1 VSIQVCSKGED
12 GVNYESKQRHLVSAV
27 TSSSEEQFKL
37 GPVLGIQTGDVSSDK
52 DHTKDM
58 NQYAKEKAAVCASQ
72 AQDRTEAQ
80 QLTEEMRKMLLDASV
95 SQVRWITKIEPEF
108 NRCGVDRN
116 LGEDLITEDVLK
128 DVCEELMTQLVEE
141 MVVVKSIEAME
152 EETAAKWTMPTPS
165 LEEEKQSAEAL
176 EKLMEQALQDIGRKL
191 LEALVD
197 EMVAQEAMKAI
208 EEDGPRSDQM
218 QVVEVWEQ
226 ISEKVVK
233 DTGHDIVKVLVNEIT
248 LAEVIQTLIEEKEF
262 KELDME
268 ASCKCAHATHK
279 HNSVMTNERS
289 DDRCCNGDRDRD
301 RNGDTDGNLFA
312 SADLFADNETFALN
326 TSLEQQVSA
335 NGAVREANE
344 IASAS
349 VLRAKAAAKAAA
361 SLPSRRKGNSAADI
375 AAANAPLPPPKT
387 YAWMKSNQKGSSNQ
401 IAFSQ
406 RTTGDKKQPHSEQ
419 QPQPKHPATL
429 PTFESPRE
437 EALIISGSPQPLN
450 CSVKPQQTMISAIRL
465 TPPDSLQQPQK
476 TKISPP
482 QSTHMSI
489 SQPQNET
496 QVQQTTSQ
504 RQTAVLPAPSIGL
517 NIQSQPPTFLTTEL
531 TKS

>member
-1 VSIQVCSKGED
+1 VSIEVCSKGED

-27 TSSSEEQFKL
+27 TSSSEEQFKI
-37 GPVLGIQTGDVSSDK
+37 GPVSGIQTGDVSSDK

-58 NQYAKEKAAVCASQ
+58 NQYAEEKAAVCASQ
-72 AQDRTEAQ
+72 TQDRTEAQ

-95 SQVRWITKIEPEF
+95 SGVRSITNIEPEF

-128 DVCEELMTQLVEE
+128 DACEELMTQLVEE

-152 EETAAKWTMPTPS
+152 ETAAKWKLPTPA
-165 LEEEKQSAEAL
+165 LEEEKQLAEAL
-176 EKLMEQALQDIGRKL
+176 EKSMEQALQDTGRKL

-208 EEDGPRSDQM
+208 EEDGPRSAQM

-248 LAEVIQTLIEEKEF
+248 LTEVIQTLIEMKEF

-268 ASCKCAHATHK
+268 ASCECAQATHK
-279 HNSVMTNERS
+279 YNSVMTNERS
-289 DDRCCNGDRDRD
+289 DDRCCNGDGDRD
-301 RNGDTDGNLFA
+301 RNGDTDGKLFS
-312 SADLFADNETFALN
+312 SADLFADNETSALN
-326 TSLEQQVSA
+326 KSLEQQVSA
-335 NGAVREANE
+335 NGAVREAND
-344 IASAS
+344 IALAS
-349 VLRAKAAAKAAA
+349 VLRAKAAAKAAG

-401 IAFSQ
+401 ITFSQ
-406 RTTGDKKQPHSEQ
+406 RTAGDKNQPHSEQ
-419 QPQPKHPATL
+419 QPQPKTPATF
-429 PTFESPRE
+429 PTFESPGE

-465 TPPDSLQQPQK
+465 IPAESLQQPQK
-476 TKISPP
+476 TKIPPP
-482 QSTHMSI
+482 QSIHMSI
-489 SQPQNET
+489 SQPHNEF

-517 NIQSQPPTFLTTEL
+517 NIQSQPPIYF
-531 TKS
+531 